1 MQILCN
7 SSYLLVVVEAV
18 HNGGLSGRQLG
29 DHVQQLQNNFLLVVN
44 DGQMQSTVI
53 CRWDSY
59 TRKHPSD

>member
-1 MQILCN
+1 MTLCMIRCHDIFD

-29 DHVQQLQNNFLLVVN
+29 NHVQQLQNNFLLVVN

-53 CRWDSY
+53 IM
-59 TRKHPSD
+59 